1 MLPSLASLTVAT
13 DAPKQ
18 KLSDNLL
25 EAARKA
31 QRLRQEM
38 EHIDPNKGE
47 EYMPKSRPY
56 KFFDG
61 KKCIHDDCPSNK
73 QAQGQPPPPKPE
85 FYERDGFTFCRRC
98 GRDQGTY
105 SKMVDAE
112 ERQTYR
118 DDRERGVDRDRTE
131 RQRDGES
138 STGPV
143 PPKHQQAAWR
153 AKSTTEVSEQVKR
166 RGERYVGAVR
176 KLADTIWGFS
186 NVALESATDSARQLA
201 VALDDHKTICSVKG
215 CNMRAVPKDEYVIA
229 AALVK
234 RAANVYRFRI
244 EFKDLQE
251 YLRRIGKNFKEGQI
265 RNVYDRVAD
274 LLGGYEKGAYRC
286 MVAGIQGGSGPSS
299 LQERLLQYT
308 SAVARVCDDAGLQ
321 YATKRAQEVV
331 TAWFEGKDGV
341 GSATPAVVAAAA
353 VWSVVRR
360 DGVDIAVVAGAIECA
375 PRTIRDELAK
385 HSRA

>member
-18 KLSDNLL
+18 RLSDNLH

-31 QRLRQEM
+31 QRWRRGV
-38 EHIDPNKGE
+38 EHTDPDEGE

-73 QAQGQPPPPKPE
+73 QEEGRPPPPKPE
-85 FYERDGFTFCRRC
+85 FYERDGFTFCNKC
-98 GRDQGTY
+98 FRDQGSY
-105 SKMVDAE
+105 PRMVDAE

-138 STGPV
+138 GTGPV
-143 PPKHQQAAWR
+143 PPKHQQAARR
-153 AKSTTEVSEQVKR
+153 AESTTKLSEQVKR
-166 RGERYVGAVR
+166 RGDLYVGAVR
-176 KLADTIWGFS
+176 ELADLIWGFP
-186 NVALESATDSARQLA
+186 NVALESATHSARQLA
-201 VALDDHKTICSVKG
+201 VAFDDHKTICSVKG
-215 CNMRAVPKDEYVIA
+215 CDMRAVPKSEYVIA

-234 RAANVYRFRI
+234 RAANVYSFRV
-244 EFKDLQE
+244 EFGDLQE
-251 YLRRIGKNFKEGQI
+251 YLRRIGKDFKAGQI
-265 RNVYDRVAD
+265 KRVYDRVAGVLD
-274 LLGGYEKGAYRC
+274 GYEKGAYRC
-286 MVAGIQGGSGPSS
+286 MVAGIQGGDGPSAP
-299 LQERLLQYT
+299 QDRLLQYT

-331 TAWFEGKDGV
+331 TAWFEGEDGV

-360 DGVDIAVVAGAIECA
+360 DGVDIAVVAGAIECV

-385 HSRA
+385 HSKA